1 MVTGA
6 TGRLWLYALETQAGQ
21 IQFIYEDI
29 NDPDWVVLSDVFVE
43 SLGE

>member
-1 MVTGA
+1 MVNGT
-6 TGRLWLYALETQAGQ
+6 TGRVGLYALETQAEQ

-29 NDPDWVVLSDVFVE
+29 NYPDWVVFSDVFVE